1 MRGGRT
7 RRGGLHKANEQLLL
21 ASKLT
26 LETERAQRLADLAHQ
41 VGELA
46 GDGEP
51 APSVVETIDAQLEAV
66 RTDAHGDV
74 ADAVE
79 RARDLLTAFHA
90 AEPV

>member
-1 MRGGRT
+1 M
-7 RRGGLHKANEQLLL
+7 HKANEQLLL

-26 LETERAQRLADLAHQ
+26 FETERAERLADLAHQ

-51 APSVVETIDAQLEAV
+51 DPSVVETIDEQLETLRA
-66 RTDAHGDV
+66 DAHEDV
-74 ADAVE
+74 AAAVD
-79 RARDLLTAFHA
+79 RARDLLTAYHA